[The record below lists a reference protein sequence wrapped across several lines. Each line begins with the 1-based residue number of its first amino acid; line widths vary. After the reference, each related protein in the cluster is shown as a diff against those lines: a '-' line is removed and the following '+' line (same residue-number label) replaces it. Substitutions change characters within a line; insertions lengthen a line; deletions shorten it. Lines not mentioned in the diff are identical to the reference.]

1 MCSSDLLLPTTVVEG
16 MLAAIG
22 IIIIVRQ
29 IPPLLGAESVA
40 AKSVLVAILALPQQL
55 ATAQPVIALLGIASL
70 AFMFLLNLRSSGFW
84 KRLPAAIIVTLFGIA
99 AGFLLD
105 LGPQLRI
112 RMPES
117 FLDALHLPDHLT
129 DRLSRD
135 PRLVRLG
142 LPAAVMTLIEVDP
155 RALTLRFAHAGD
167 TALLVAYTDGRYVMP
182 VRQRTAFDGDLL
194 RLVQRLRAETPGLSF
209 RQAACHLEVQR
220 KNLFNALAHNY
231 VDEHGLPQPSR
242 GIGVLDGLP
251 ELRYFVQTGEVSLE
265 GALFVCVMTDGLLW
279 PASAEEVFATDPAHA
294 DALRRERFAFM
305 AGQIAGHGLRGYLAQ
320 LRAAEA
326 ADPDHER
333 YPRLKTHDDATG
345 VLLRFE

>member
-1 MCSSDLLLPTTVVEG
+1 MPIYPALEVISHAPTDRLNEDAWLALGAGPLGETILAAAIDGATTRLTPPALQDYLDWQPQPLTPAAFAARLVRDSLARQIGAGCPPDLRTLLLE
-16 MLAAIG
+16 ANDD
-22 IIIIVRQ
+22 
-29 IPPLLGAESVA
+29 LGR
-40 AKSVLVAILALPQQL
+40 AL
-55 ATAQPVIALLGIASL
+55 IE
-70 AFMFLLNLRSSGFW
+70 
-84 KRLPAAIIVTLFGIA
+84 LFGA
-99 AGFLLD
+99 LT
-105 LGPQLRI
+105 
-112 RMPES
+112 
-117 FLDALHLPDHLT
+117 LDALRLP
-129 DRLSRD
+129 DRLSHD

-182 VRQRTAFDGDLL
+182 VRQRAAFDGDLL

-209 RQAACHLEVQR
+209 RQAARHLEVQR

-305 AGQIAGHGLRGYLAQ
+305 AGQIAEHGLRGYLAQ

>member
-1 MCSSDLLLPTTVVEG
+1 MPIYPALEVISHAPADRLNEDAWLALGAGPLGETILAAAIDGATTRLTPPALQDYLDRQPQPLTPAAFAARFVRDSLARQIGAGCPPDLRTLLLE
-16 MLAAIG
+16 ANDD
-22 IIIIVRQ
+22 
-29 IPPLLGAESVA
+29 LGR
-40 AKSVLVAILALPQQL
+40 AL
-55 ATAQPVIALLGIASL
+55 IE
-70 AFMFLLNLRSSGFW
+70 
-84 KRLPAAIIVTLFGIA
+84 LFGA
-99 AGFLLD
+99 LT
-105 LGPQLRI
+105 
-112 RMPES
+112 
-117 FLDALHLPDHLT
+117 LDALHLPDHLT